1 MSMQR
6 YICIAESLYEDK
18 VSWLAFGMELMNTAP
33 SSAAWRFVEC
43 CPKESGA
50 EDFICDEAEPIPV
63 LVKNADTG
71 KSSRVASGMGLA
83 YRRHRSRH
91 RQEFHPPRVGHAFLQ
106 S

>member
-71 KSSRVASGMGLA
+71 EVVRVIVEIEWRIAVTEAVIDKS
-83 YRRHRSRH
+83 
-91 RQEFHPPRVGHAFLQ
+91 FTPPKE
-106 S
+106 

>member
-1 MSMQR
+1 MPMQR

-50 EDFICDEAEPIPV
+50 EDFIYDEAEPIPV

-71 KSSRVASGMGLA
+71 EVVRVIVEIEWRIAVTEAVIDKS
-83 YRRHRSRH
+83 
-91 RQEFHPPRVGHAFLQ
+91 FTPPKE
-106 S
+106 

>member
-18 VSWLAFGMELMNTAP
+18 VSWLAFGIELMNTNP

-71 KSSRVASGMGLA
+71 EVVRVIVEIEWRIAVTEAVIDKS
-83 YRRHRSRH
+83 
-91 RQEFHPPRVGHAFLQ
+91 FTPPKE
-106 S
+106 

>member
-43 CPKESGA
+43 CPNESGA

-71 KSSRVASGMGLA
+71 EVVRVIVEIEWRIAVTEAVIDKS
-83 YRRHRSRH
+83 
-91 RQEFHPPRVGHAFLQ
+91 FTPPKE
-106 S
+106 

>member
-50 EDFICDEAEPIPV
+50 EDFICDEAEPIPA

-71 KSSRVASGMGLA
+71 EVVRVIVEIEWRIAVTEAVIDKS
-83 YRRHRSRH
+83 
-91 RQEFHPPRVGHAFLQ
+91 FTPPKE
-106 S
+106 

>member
-18 VSWLAFGMELMNTAP
+18 VSWLAFGMKLMNTAP

-71 KSSRVASGMGLA
+71 EVVRVIVEIEWRIAVTEAVIDKS
-83 YRRHRSRH
+83 
-91 RQEFHPPRVGHAFLQ
+91 FIPPKE
-106 S
+106 

>member
-71 KSSRVASGMGLA
+71 EVVRVIVEIEWRIVVTEAVIDKN
-83 YRRHRSRH
+83 
-91 RQEFHPPRVGHAFLQ
+91 FIPPKE
-106 S
+106 

>member
-71 KSSRVASGMGLA
+71 EVVRVIVEIEWRIAVTEAVIDKS
-83 YRRHRSRH
+83 
-91 RQEFHPPRVGHAFLQ
+91 FIPPKE
-106 S
+106 

>member
-1 MSMQR
+1 MSIQR

-71 KSSRVASGMGLA
+71 EVVRVIVEIEWRIAVTEAVIDKS
-83 YRRHRSRH
+83 
-91 RQEFHPPRVGHAFLQ
+91 FTPPKE
-106 S
+106 

>member
-1 MSMQR
+1 MPMQR

-50 EDFICDEAEPIPV
+50 EDFFYDEAEPIPV

-71 KSSRVASGMGLA
+71 EVVRVIVEIEWRIAVTEAVIDKS
-83 YRRHRSRH
+83 
-91 RQEFHPPRVGHAFLQ
+91 FTPPKE
-106 S
+106 

>member
-33 SSAAWRFVEC
+33 SSAAWRVVEC
-43 CPKESGA
+43 CPKEAGA

-71 KSSRVASGMGLA
+71 EVVRVIVEIEWRIAVTEAVIDKS
-83 YRRHRSRH
+83 
-91 RQEFHPPRVGHAFLQ
+91 FTPPKE
-106 S
+106 